1 MQEVRGQISRILPL
15 LVGNRFQVLFHSPHR
30 GAFHLSL
37 TVLVH
42 YRSYTSIWAWRVLPP
57 CSDRITRVP
66 PYSSP
71 DVLFSHTG
79 LSPARAHL
87 SKCFG
92 SLNTR
97 HWPGPLSLA

>member
-42 YRSYTSIWAWRVLPP
+42 CRSQASIQPWKMVLPA
-57 CSDRITRVP
+57 SHGITRVP
-66 PYSSP
+66 RYSGTVSREANAFRLR
-71 DVLFSHTG
+71 DYH
-79 LSPARAHL
+79 
-87 SKCFG
+87 
-92 SLNTR
+92 
-97 HWPGPLSLA
+97 PLWWSFPEAFDYTLTL